1 MDDIKQLLTYLQGD
15 TSSDKLQEAKI
26 QFKKLKDEELKILV
40 QPINKMHWDHAA
52 DVLIEIG
59 YPRVHKILPD
69 LLEWL
74 MDINWPGANR
84 ISEFLVSIR
93 EPLIPSIKEALISND
108 MMWKYWIID
117 CVLLKW
123 SVDLVEQITDEL
135 IFVASEFDDE
145 EVHLSAL
152 KLLVQYKMLES
163 KESLNL
169 INSKLQDIRNRDIFD
184 ELNELKTMVLNG
196 NPTVD

>member
-1 MDDIKQLLTYLQGD
+1 MDDLKQLLTYLHWD
-15 TSSDKLQEAKI
+15 TPLDKFEEAKI
-26 QFKKLKDEELKILV
+26 QFKKLKDEELRILV
-40 QPINKMHWDHAA
+40 QPIDKSHWDSAA

-84 ISEFLVSIR
+84 ISEFLVSIKA
-93 EPLIPSIKEALISND
+93 PLIPSIKEALNSND
-108 MMWKYWIID
+108 MMWKYWIIE

-135 IFVASEFDDE
+135 LFAASESDE
-145 EVHLSAL
+145 EAVHLSAL
-152 KLLVQYKMLES
+152 KLLLQYKMIES
-163 KESLNL
+163 KEVLNL
-169 INSKLQDIRNRDIFD
+169 IDSKLQDFRNRDIFE

-196 NPTVD
+196 NSTID

>member
-1 MDDIKQLLTYLQGD
+1 MDDIKQLLTYL
-15 TSSDKLQEAKI
+15 
-26 QFKKLKDEELKILV
+26 
-40 QPINKMHWDHAA
+40 HWDHAA

-59 YPRVHKILPD
+59 YPRHKILPD

-93 EPLIPSIKEALISND
+93 EPLIPSIKEALKSED

-117 CVLLKW
+117 CVIIKW

-163 KESLNL
+163 EESLNL
-169 INSKLQDIRNRDIFD
+169 INSKLQDIRNRDIFE
-184 ELNELKTMVLNG
+184 ELNELKKMVLNG
-196 NPTVD
+196 NHTID